1 MALPPTGAGAA
12 APSCATARPIAPE
25 HPGAALALAELSGS
39 RITIISASPAFAAG
53 LGASGEVAGR
63 ELAEICGPDDLRRLQ
78 RLVERCVQGRRSG
91 RIDRAL
97 RTEQAPGG
105 ARVWA
110 YPMEWGAEGAEQ
122 VILSI
127 APSGRSHHLSSHSET
142 LFDHL
147 GPISS
152 GMLYVYDLIQRRTR
166 YLHPQMAESLGLSP
180 TGAGLAELQHRLH
193 PGDRPALQR
202 HLENMAAL
210 RDHEVCEAQL
220 RLRDAA
226 GGWRIVQSRARV
238 FSRTPEG
245 RVRRVIGV
253 ASDVTAAVAQA
264 NALARAQANVARAE
278 LDERRR
284 IGRELHDSTA
294 QHLVA
299 IGLSLAALERRAVFD
314 ESHQA
319 ILRDIRN
326 AISAA
331 HREIR
336 TFSFMLHPP
345 QAGGRDL
352 AERLRVFADGF
363 GRRAS
368 LRISVDV
375 VGQPRRTSG
384 ALEEALFRIFQEA
397 LMNVHRHTA
406 ARSVRAVLNYV
417 GTEVWLLVEDDGGEL
432 ARDRVPA
439 VDDETGVGISS
450 MRGRLIELGGRL
462 DLEPG
467 AGGLR
472 LKAQLPLRT
481 RAAAIKTV
489 RREQRL
495 AGEERSFAPPG
506 LPMGSGRAPP
516 GLA

>member
-1 MALPPTGAGAA
+1 MALAGTDAGAA
-12 APSCATARPIAPE
+12 EARCALRRGLKND
-25 HPGAALALAELSGS
+25 HPGAATSLVERRAGQ
-39 RITIISASPAFAAG
+39 INFISASPAFAARLG
-53 LGASGEVAGR
+53 LTEGVAGR
-63 ELAEICGPDDLRRLQ
+63 RLDEVCGATDARRLAE
-78 RLVERCVQGRRSG
+78 LVEQCALERRPG

-97 RTEQAPGG
+97 LSDEFPLGG
-105 ARVWA
+105 RVWA
-110 YPMEWGAEGAEQ
+110 YPVEWGGDGAEQ
-122 VILSI
+122 VILAI
-127 APSGRSHHLSSHSET
+127 APPARTHHLTARNET

-152 GMLYVYDLIQRRTR
+152 GMLYVYDVLQRRTR
-166 YLHPQMAESLGLSP
+166 YIHPQLAESLGLSP
-180 TGAGLAELQHRLH
+180 TGAGLAEVQERLH
-193 PGDRPALQR
+193 PGDRTVLQR
-202 HLENMAAL
+202 HLEEMAAL
-210 RDHEVCEAQL
+210 RDHEVCETRL
-220 RLRDAA
+220 RLRGAD
-226 GGWRIVQSRARV
+226 GDWRVVQSRARV

-245 RVRRVIGV
+245 QVRRVIGV
-253 ASDVTAAVAQA
+253 ASDVTTAVAQA
-264 NALARAQANVARAE
+264 QALARAQEGVARAE
-278 LDERRR
+278 QDERRR

-314 ESHQA
+314 DSHQA

-352 AERLRVFADGF
+352 IERLRVFADGF

-368 LRISVDV
+368 LRISVEVAGRPRAISSAQDV
-375 VGQPRRTSG
+375 T
-384 ALEEALFRIFQEA
+384 LFRIFQEA

-406 ARSVRAVLNYV
+406 ARTVRTVLNYV
-417 GTEVWLLVEDDGGEL
+417 GAEVSLLIEDDGGG
-432 ARDRVPA
+432 APGGRVPA

-462 DLEPG
+462 ELGPG
-467 AGGLR
+467 VGGLR
-472 LKAQLPLRT
+472 LKAQLPLPARPNEI
-481 RAAAIKTV
+481 RSAGGRSAAG
-489 RREQRL
+489 
-495 AGEERSFAPPG
+495 GEERSFAPRR
-506 LPMGSGRAPP
+506 LRLDAGRAPP